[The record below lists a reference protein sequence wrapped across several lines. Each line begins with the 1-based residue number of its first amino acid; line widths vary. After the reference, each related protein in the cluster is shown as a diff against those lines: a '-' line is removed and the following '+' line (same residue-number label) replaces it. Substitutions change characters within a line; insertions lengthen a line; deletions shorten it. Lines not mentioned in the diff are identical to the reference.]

1 MNNITNIKDQLTE
14 ASKSKIPSTM
24 KVGTSFVNPEGMII
38 EITDI
43 EITETHK
50 SKPRVIVTYN
60 YKNTR
65 KDAKNGYSGKE
76 DNYLEYFVKEIIRG
90 K

>member
-1 MNNITNIKDQLTE
+1 MNNITSIKDKLTE
-14 ASKSKIPSTM
+14 ASKVKIPSTM
-24 KVGTSFVNPEGMII
+24 KVGTTFTNAEGMII
-38 EITDI
+38 EITNI

-60 YKNTR
+60 YKNTE
-65 KDAKNGYSGKE
+65 NGHSGKE